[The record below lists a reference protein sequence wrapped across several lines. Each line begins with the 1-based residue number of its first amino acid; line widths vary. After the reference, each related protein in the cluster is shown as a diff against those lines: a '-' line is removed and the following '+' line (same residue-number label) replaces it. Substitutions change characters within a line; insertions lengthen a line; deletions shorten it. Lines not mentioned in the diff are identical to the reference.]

1 MKTFRILH
9 RLVVAMLLCA
19 FVVFP
24 AAASTGASDGGTFLG
39 LLGTVL
45 GLGVVG
51 LVVNE
56 QALAGMKANFMTL
69 FNNARSAYTPLWTKG
84 AMEMPSTTSLNTYAW
99 MEAFPKM
106 REWLGDRYYKSLKAQ
121 AYNIINKTY
130 ESSVLVPRESVEDDQ
145 YGIYGPMMS
154 AMGFASEQLW
164 DDLFFALLNNGFTG
178 LSYDGKAFFATN
190 HASGLNKISGG
201 TSTLATA
208 GAYGSAIK
216 YLKSVVDSENN
227 PMLTGNERPTLW
239 VPPALEETAR
249 ILLNADYV
257 SVSSGSTQNN
267 PWKNSADLV
276 VASKLTS
283 ATAWFLTLDFMGI
296 KPLIVQKRRL
306 PDFRAIT
313 NPDDAS
319 VRKTNK
325 FEYIADARGNAGYG
339 LHQFAFGSVG
349 A

>member
-1 MKTFRILH
+1 MKTFRIMRKTL
-9 RLVVAMLLCA
+9 LVLMLCA
-19 FVVFP
+19 VVIVP
-24 AAASTGASDGGTFLG
+24 AAASTGAPDWQNFNWLQTLP
-39 LLGTVL
+39 LLGI
-45 GLGVVG
+45 GG

-56 QALAGMKANFMTL
+56 QALASLKINFMTL
-69 FNNARSAYTPLWTKG
+69 FNQARAAYKPLWTAG
-84 AMEMPSTTSLNTYAW
+84 GMEVPSTTSLNTYAW

-106 REWLGDRYYKSLKAQ
+106 REWIGDRQFKALKAN
-121 AYNIINKTY
+121 AYNIVNKTY
-130 ESSVLVPRESVEDDQ
+130 ESSVYVPRESVEDDQ
-145 YGIYGPMMS
+145 YGLYGPMIS
-154 AMGFASEQLW
+154 AMGMSAEALW

-201 TSTLATA
+201 GSTLATA
-208 GAYGSAIK
+208 GAYGSGIK
-216 YLKSVVDSENN
+216 YLKSVVDSEGK

-239 VPPALEETAR
+239 VPPALEETGR

-257 SVSSGSTQNN
+257 SVTGGSTQNN

-283 ATAWFLTLDFMGI
+283 ATAWFLSIDFMGI
-296 KPLIVQKRRL
+296 KPFIVQKRRV

-313 NPDDAS
+313 DPNDAS
-319 VRKTNK
+319 VRKSNN